1 VGYCGAYLP
10 SDIIKINTLEELRT
24 KIPQN
29 IESLGIAIEDLED
42 LRNYGG
48 GKIYHFPEVTWA
60 HELKHLSNYK
70 EFIVNHLNKEKD
82 LLNYSKFDIG
92 CSRDLSLQKI
102 KEEMKGNFN
111 NQLLDFEAEL
121 MLKQIRDWGSKADNA
136 TKYQIEQNRYNENNL
151 THNTKEVQDVITR
164 YIDELKII
172 IAEIQFGDIIIEP

>member
-1 VGYCGAYLP
+1 
-10 SDIIKINTLEELRT
+10 
-24 KIPQN
+24 
-29 IESLGIAIEDLED
+29 
-42 LRNYGG
+42 
-48 GKIYHFPEVTWA
+48 
-60 HELKHLSNYK
+60 
-70 EFIVNHLNKEKD
+70 
-82 LLNYSKFDIG
+82 
-92 CSRDLSLQKI
+92 
-102 KEEMKGNFN
+102 MKGNFN